1 MMDGKGYRFTK
12 NKLRIETKGR
22 SNVETKD
29 RTLMGKIIIWNYSR
43 NAAEKGFTIEK
54 STLVED

>member
-1 MMDGKGYRFTK
+1 MDGKGYRFIK

-22 SNVETKD
+22 SNVETKEG
-29 RTLMGKIIIWNYSR
+29 TLMDEIIIWNYSR

-54 STLVED
+54 QTLVEN